1 MFKLCSDCLIDL
13 WFEDINFEDIFF
25 GNIDIML

>member
-1 MFKLCSDCLIDL
+1 MFKLGSDCLIDL
-13 WFEDINFEDIFF
+13 WIEDINFEDRFF